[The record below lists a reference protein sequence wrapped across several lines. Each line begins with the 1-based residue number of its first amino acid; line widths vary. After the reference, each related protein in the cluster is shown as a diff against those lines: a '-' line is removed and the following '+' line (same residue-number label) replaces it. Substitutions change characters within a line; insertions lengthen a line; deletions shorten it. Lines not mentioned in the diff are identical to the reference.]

1 MSGAV
6 VAVGCPGAGPGTR
19 RPDARG
25 PGARGPGARGR
36 SAASVRRKLR
46 AGTAG
51 AAHDDAGSASVLV
64 LAVLAVAVV
73 LAGTLALAA
82 SARAL
87 GAATSSAADLAALA
101 GAQAAAATW
110 RGDAPCAVA
119 TEAARRN
126 GAELVTCDV
135 DALGVVEVGVRRA
148 PTGALARL
156 TGPRSATA
164 RAGPAW
170 VRDAELAGAR

>member
-1 MSGAV
+1 MRARAAADGRH
-6 VAVGCPGAGPGTR
+6 GAGPEAR
-19 RPDARG
+19 RPVAREPGRGERG
-25 PGARGPGARGR
+25 PGAL
-36 SAASVRRKLR
+36 RRPLR
-46 AGTAG
+46 AGVVGTT
-51 AAHDDAGSASVLV
+51 HDDAGSASVLV

-73 LAGTLALAA
+73 LTGTLALAA

-101 GAQAAAATW
+101 GAQAAAAPW

-119 TEAARRN
+119 TEAASRN

-148 PTGALARL
+148 PTGALARVA
-156 TGPRSATA
+156 GPRSATA

-170 VRDAELAGAR
+170 VRDAEQGRAG